1 MFTGIVTDLGRV
13 RSIER
18 RGDTRFTLATSYE
31 VETIAL
37 GASIACNGCCLTVT
51 ETGREADGTGWFA
64 VDASGETLSKTT
76 LGAWEEGTPV
86 NLERALRLGDELGGH
101 FVLGHVDGVA
111 DVLERRAEGDS
122 WRFGF
127 RAPAALRR
135 FIAPKG
141 SIVLDGVSL
150 TVNEVEADRFGVNI
164 IPHTFDATG
173 FHALAAGHRVNLEVD
188 ALARYVARLLDREQ
202 DDASHGG

>member
-1 MFTGIVTDLGRV
+1 MFTGIVSDLGRV
-13 RSIER
+13 RSVER
-18 RGDTRFTLATSYE
+18 CGDTRFTIATAYA
-31 VETIAL
+31 VEAIEI
-37 GASIACNGCCLTVT
+37 GASIACGGCCLTVT
-51 ETGREADGTGWFA
+51 EAGREADGTGWFA
-64 VDASGETLSKTT
+64 VDASGETLSKTV
-76 LGAWEEGTPV
+76 LGDWAVGTPV

-111 DVLERRAEGDS
+111 EILDRTEEGDS

-127 RAPAALRR
+127 RAPADLRR

-150 TVNEVEADRFGVNI
+150 TVNEVEGERFGVNI
-164 IPHTFDATG
+164 IPHTMSVTAFRDRMPG
-173 FHALAAGHRVNLEVD
+173 DRVNLEVD

-202 DDASHGG
+202 DEG